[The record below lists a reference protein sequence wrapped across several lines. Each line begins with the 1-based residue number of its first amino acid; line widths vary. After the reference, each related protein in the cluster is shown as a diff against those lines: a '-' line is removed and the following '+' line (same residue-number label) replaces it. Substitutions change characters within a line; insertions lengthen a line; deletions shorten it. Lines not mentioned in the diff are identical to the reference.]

1 MGRLFLRIF
10 LWFWLGFTCLLLAF
24 AASLVVMRPD
34 ILASWRTFN
43 QSAMLALGAQAAGAY
58 ERGGPDALATVLGDI
73 ERTVRFRTWL
83 YAADGRPLGGAAPLG
98 ASSDIISHAVDG
110 DDVERASGTGTFLLA
125 RRVSGPSGSAYVF
138 LWESPVRSR
147 LPLPISR
154 LQFSLRIVVLIV
166 TAGIL
171 CWWFT
176 WQLTRPI
183 RILRA
188 AARQVSQGELS
199 VRVGAAPALRRGDEL
214 SELAREFD
222 HMAGRIEQLVTSQQQ
237 LLADISHELRSPLAR
252 LSLALDLARR
262 RTGGT
267 VPEHD
272 RIAREIH
279 RLDELIGQLLTL
291 ARLQGESRHAQLD
304 QVDLRELVHDV
315 VQDARF
321 EAEADGCRVEVIE
334 DCPARLRGSRTLLR
348 SAVENVVRNAVR
360 HAPAHS
366 AVDVTMTRQTDGARL
381 AILVRDRGPGVPPQ
395 ALGRLFDPFYRVEE
409 ARDRDSGGLGLGL
422 TIVRQ
427 ALLAHGGNASASH
440 HPDGGLVVRL
450 ELPVDP

>member
-147 LPLPISR
+147 LPLPITR

-214 SELAREFD
+214 SELA
-222 HMAGRIEQLVTSQQQ
+222 G
-237 LLADISHELRSPLAR
+237 
-252 LSLALDLARR
+252 
-262 RTGGT
+262 
-267 VPEHD
+267 
-272 RIAREIH
+272 
-279 RLDELIGQLLTL
+279 
-291 ARLQGESRHAQLD
+291 
-304 QVDLRELVHDV
+304 
-315 VQDARF
+315 
-321 EAEADGCRVEVIE
+321 
-334 DCPARLRGSRTLLR
+334 
-348 SAVENVVRNAVR
+348 
-360 HAPAHS
+360 
-366 AVDVTMTRQTDGARL
+366 
-381 AILVRDRGPGVPPQ
+381 
-395 ALGRLFDPFYRVEE
+395 
-409 ARDRDSGGLGLGL
+409 
-422 TIVRQ
+422 
-427 ALLAHGGNASASH
+427 
-440 HPDGGLVVRL
+440 
-450 ELPVDP
+450 

>member
-1 MGRLFLRIF
+1 
-10 LWFWLGFTCLLLAF
+10 
-24 AASLVVMRPD
+24 
-34 ILASWRTFN
+34 
-43 QSAMLALGAQAAGAY
+43 
-58 ERGGPDALATVLGDI
+58 
-73 ERTVRFRTWL
+73 
-83 YAADGRPLGGAAPLG
+83 
-98 ASSDIISHAVDG
+98 
-110 DDVERASGTGTFLLA
+110 
-125 RRVSGPSGSAYVF
+125 
-138 LWESPVRSR
+138 
-147 LPLPISR
+147 
-154 LQFSLRIVVLIV
+154 
-166 TAGIL
+166 
-171 CWWFT
+171 
-176 WQLTRPI
+176 
-183 RILRA
+183 
-188 AARQVSQGELS
+188 
-199 VRVGAAPALRRGDEL
+199 
-214 SELAREFD
+214 
-222 HMAGRIEQLVTSQQQ
+222 MAGRIEQLVTSQQQ

-366 AVDVTMTRQTDGARL
+366 SVDVTMTRQADGARL